1 MIRKLPGKHGRIPGK
16 GQPWG
21 AAGTGGQLTLRLAY
35 FLGDTPTA
43 LVKALKKLL

>member
-21 AAGTGGQLTLRLAY
+21 QREQE
-35 FLGDTPTA
+35 
-43 LVKALKKLL
+43 VSSH